1 MRLHLPGDDAR
12 RRLLWGYL
20 VGAAAGAVAG
30 LAGGAGG
37 RIAMLVLRLA
47 NPEVAGATSDDGF
60 EMGQITPATF
70 GLLAGTAAIGAV
82 SGAFYVLLRSSMP
95 ARFRAALW
103 SCFAAAAGGAAFVH
117 EGGSDFGLDPV
128 WFGIASFVLLPGLAA
143 LAVVVLV
150 ERWITCEGPSR
161 RFAALLVAAA
171 LAGTLG
177 SLVAAVL
184 CAGSLAWRHV
194 PDIVRAPVELT
205 ARIAVPVLL
214 VGRTLYDGLDLA
226 HTAAALL

>member
-20 VGAAAGAVAG
+20 VGAAAGALAG

-128 WFGIASFVLLPGLAA
+128 WFGIASFVLLPDSQRSRSSCSSSAGSPARGQ
-143 LAVVVLV
+143 AV
-150 ERWITCEGPSR
+150 GSR
-161 RFAALLVAAA
+161 RCWSLRRSPARWDPWSRRCCAPAHWRG
-171 LAGTLG
+171 GT
-177 SLVAAVL
+177 
-184 CAGSLAWRHV
+184 C
-194 PDIVRAPVELT
+194 
-205 ARIAVPVLL
+205 
-214 VGRTLYDGLDLA
+214 RTSCERPSS
-226 HTAAALL
+226 